1 MMSVGEVRALYYG
14 AAVVE
19 EGVWPFPITSS
30 LLVGLSFFFFL
41 YGATIIRGSG
51 FFPRPGFLWLAFR
64 LPTRS
69 FPVRPSDRP
78 C

>member
-30 LLVGLSFFFFL
+30 LLVGLSFFFSFYTAL
-41 YGATIIRGSG
+41 LSSVDPVFSTAC
-51 FFPRPGFLWLAFR
+51 FPLAS
-64 LPTRS
+64 L
-69 FPVRPSDRP
+69 
-78 C
+78 

>member
-30 LLVGLSFFFFL
+30 LLVGLSFFSFYTALLSSVDPVFST
-41 YGATIIRGSG
+41 ACFS
-51 FFPRPGFLWLAFR
+51 LAS
-64 LPTRS
+64 L
-69 FPVRPSDRP
+69 
-78 C
+78 